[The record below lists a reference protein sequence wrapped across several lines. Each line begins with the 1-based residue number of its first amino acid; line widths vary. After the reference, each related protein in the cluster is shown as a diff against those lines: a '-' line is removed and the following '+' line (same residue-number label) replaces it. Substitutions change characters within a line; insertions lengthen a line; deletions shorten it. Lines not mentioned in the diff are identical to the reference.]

1 MANLVYWY
9 QTQMPEELIDIV
21 CRDLETFDNEF
32 GSAQTLNGEVHYN
45 IRDSK
50 TQWIPETH
58 WITGLCCHY
67 VALANQRNFRY
78 DLDAGFEHA
87 GHLQYTSYEPG
98 EYYHWHVDGDLAN
111 CLDPLKSS
119 HEDLSTE
126 KSRKLSFVLQLS
138 SPEDYTGGEMQ
149 IQYSDRN
156 TSFMPKARG
165 TIIVFDSRC
174 LHRVKKVTSGRRKS
188 LVGWVSGPRWK

>member
-9 QTQMPEELIDIV
+9 QTQMPEELVDIV
-21 CRDLETFDNEF
+21 CRDLEQSESFE
-32 GSAQTLNGEVHYN
+32 SAKTLNGGLNLPV
-45 IRDSK
+45 RDSK
-50 TQWIPETH
+50 TQWIPESH
-58 WITGLCCHY
+58 WVTGLCWHY
-67 VALANQRNFRY
+67 VMLANQRNFMY
-78 DLDAGFEHA
+78 DIDAGFENA

-111 CLDPLKSS
+111 CLDPTRSNPV
-119 HEDLSTE
+119 DLISE

-149 IQYSDRN
+149 LQYSGGQ
-156 TSFMPKARG
+156 TGFMPKTRG

-174 LHRVKKVTSGRRKS
+174 LHRVKKIITGRRKS
-188 LVGWVSGPRWK
+188 LVGWVAGPRWK